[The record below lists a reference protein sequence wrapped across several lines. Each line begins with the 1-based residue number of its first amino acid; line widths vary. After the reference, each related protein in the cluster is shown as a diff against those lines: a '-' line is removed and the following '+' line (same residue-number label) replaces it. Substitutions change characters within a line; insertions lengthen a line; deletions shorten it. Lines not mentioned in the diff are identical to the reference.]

1 MTFRLPPNFKNGYL
15 LSLVVHG
22 ALLLIMALLA
32 IHPVTRLNWH
42 SFEWSQEQPQKL
54 EIPASSQ
61 GVTKRSENQQSNTAA
76 QETTVSQSIEQPT
89 AKGETNTVLEQP
101 KIADTSVTEPNR
113 SVSRVVRNPGKNA
126 LRSIGENLPGGDYG
140 FSGSLEQGG
149 GEAYI
154 ISQPKPAIIP
164 SEEGEVYLEFKLDP
178 AGRVDMSSVNII
190 SYSTA
195 SYADAVQKALRSW
208 KFGFKGR
215 YEPNRMYRIRCK
227 FVIDERE

>member
-1 MTFRLPPNFKNGYL
+1 MTFRLLPKFNIGYL
-15 LSLVVHG
+15 LSIVVH
-22 ALLLIMALLA
+22 AVLLLIMALLA
-32 IHPVTRLNWH
+32 IHPAIQVKWH

-54 EIPASSQ
+54 EIPASSKGDTQ
-61 GVTKRSENQQSNTAA
+61 RSASQEIKAVAPVAA
-76 QETTVSQSIEQPT
+76 VSQSIEQPIT
-89 AKGETNTVLEQP
+89 KGETNSVLEQP
-101 KIADTSVTEPNR
+101 KIADTSIIEPNR
-113 SVSRVVRNPGKNA
+113 SASRVVRNLGKNA

-164 SEEGEVYLEFKLDP
+164 SEEGEVYLEFKLDQ

-215 YEPNRMYRIRCK
+215 YEPNRIYRIRCK